1 MPADLQS
8 RELFERCISQ
18 HADSLYRVAYRLSGR
33 RELAE
38 ELVQETYLNAWN
50 GIESL
55 ADVSKM
61 RGWMFAILRN
71 QYSKMVRR
79 DVAKSTVTEFPVTE
93 IANPES
99 HTDDGREQIQ
109 IALERLGED
118 QKLPLLLVVMEGL
131 TVNEAAEV
139 LQIPRGTVLSRLHRG
154 KQKLKQIL
162 SAETIQPTDP
172 VDTETKT

>member
-18 HADSLYRVAYRLSGR
+18 HADSLYRVAFRLSGR

-55 ADVSKM
+55 SDVSKM

-71 QYSKMVRR
+71 Q
-79 DVAKSTVTEFPVTE
+79 F
-93 IANPES
+93 
-99 HTDDGREQIQ
+99 
-109 IALERLGED
+109 
-118 QKLPLLLVVMEGL
+118 
-131 TVNEAAEV
+131 
-139 LQIPRGTVLSRLHRG
+139 
-154 KQKLKQIL
+154 
-162 SAETIQPTDP
+162 
-172 VDTETKT
+172 